1 MTEEYLNNLSSD
13 EESYKRKLKV
23 LKANYILSFENPTKV
38 VDRIGSDLIYFNEI
52 ITNTLEIGN
61 NFTKEIGEK
70 IIKSIDLNNKTITVM
85 TPIDK

>member
-1 MTEEYLNNLSSD
+1 MRIPDYH
-13 EESYKRKLKV
+13 KK
-23 LKANYILSFENPTKV
+23 YILSFENPTNV

-70 IIKSIDLNNKTITVM
+70 VIKSIDLNNKTITVM
-85 TPIDK
+85 RPIDK